1 MKNLDIGHR
10 KLHTTPNRF
19 TQHGP
24 TWNVGQTDAIS
35 FTGKTN
41 FYIDYHL
48 TKFNHAFFTFVN
60 EMFSRYM
67 YEILYVL

>member
-19 TQHGP
+19 IRRGG
-24 TWNVGQTDAIS
+24 TWSVGLTDAIS

-41 FYIDYHL
+41 FDIDYYL
-48 TKFNHAFFTFVN
+48 
-60 EMFSRYM
+60 S
-67 YEILYVL
+67 

>member
-19 TQHGP
+19 TQGR

-41 FYIDYHL
+41 FDIDYYL
-48 TKFNHAFFTFVN
+48 
-60 EMFSRYM
+60 S
-67 YEILYVL
+67 

>member
-19 TQHGP
+19 TQGG
-24 TWNVGQTDAIS
+24 TWNESWNVGQTDAIS

-41 FYIDYHL
+41 FDINYYL
-48 TKFNHAFFTFVN
+48 
-60 EMFSRYM
+60 S
-67 YEILYVL
+67 

>member
-19 TQHGP
+19 TQRGA
-24 TWNVGQTDAIS
+24 TWMVEQTDAIS

-41 FYIDYHL
+41 FDIDYYL
-48 TKFNHAFFTFVN
+48 
-60 EMFSRYM
+60 S
-67 YEILYVL
+67 